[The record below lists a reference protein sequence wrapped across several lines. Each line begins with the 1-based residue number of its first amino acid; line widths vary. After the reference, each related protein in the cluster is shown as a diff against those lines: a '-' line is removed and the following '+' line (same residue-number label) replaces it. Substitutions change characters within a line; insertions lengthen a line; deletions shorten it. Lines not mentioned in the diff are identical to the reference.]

1 MYKLFFLTLC
11 LLLSIQPVSAQE
23 PVILLSATGQVRYQ
37 SPEASRAT
45 VVLPGAL
52 LQPDGQLL
60 VRNKGVATLQ
70 YRKSILQF
78 DGRNLTRIRDLFE
91 QETSAGNNTALART
105 FSQAV
110 EDAFLLAYLHTNDNN
125 KPWGTLH
132 AQKSMGDG
140 WAIAGSNDTRKDTIS
155 TVRSGD
161 GWAIAGSNDTRK
173 DTISTVRSG
182 DGWGIAGS
190 NDTRKDTISTVRS
203 GDGWGIAGSNDT
215 RKDTISTVRSGD
227 GWGIAG
233 SNDTRKDTIST
244 VRSGDGW
251 GIAGSNDTRNDTI
264 STVRSGDGWGI
275 AGSNDTRKDTI
286 STVRSGDGW
295 GIAAQQIKAI
305 KPYGYLSYGTITFRW
320 EDVNN
325 KQLYI
330 VEILNEDNRVLVKGS
345 TNNTFISLNLNAGNL
360 MEGER
365 YRWRV
370 RTPGSTAR
378 QSNELFISLQP
389 TQVRAELESNVE
401 QLDLYR
407 EATPDAKA
415 LILATAYE
423 QAQWYDEAIAAYERA
438 IQLQGKKGQSA
449 RLMYAAFWERWGDT
463 SAAIQAFRMK

>member
-227 GWGIAG
+227 GWGIA
-233 SNDTRKDTIST
+233 
-244 VRSGDGW
+244 
-251 GIAGSNDTRNDTI
+251 
-264 STVRSGDGWGI
+264 
-275 AGSNDTRKDTI
+275 
-286 STVRSGDGW
+286 
-295 GIAAQQIKAI
+295 AQQIKAI